1 MVANEIAG
9 SGQVDVFLG
18 GGSRWT
24 TSSTDLRIT
33 STCHT
38 SRLSGVTVGVG
49 STASAPTTTPPGGDT
64 LNLSQHRYGPDYAA
78 DRHRTTAVQGWTDT
92 RPQSADIGPSETDEK
107 GLAQHRSNSSSISR
121 QSNKANQS
129 LEDCGHSAV
138 RGDISCSSDV
148 AQIRISVCSGL
159 LDQSAHGEDLSAP
172 VIETEDERLRSHNIR
187 AGVVNDA
194 LDASPDDQQ
203 HDDKM
208 PRQSSHYDCG
218 SVTQQHAQWKTQGE
232 GDEGNTVSTSP
243 SGGVIVGGV
252 PLKSALKRP
261 PVARCGGVAGSLQH
275 LQSLRKKARVRF
287 NEALNTFLEC
297 DYVIYVD
304 DDEYDLLYHL
314 DAVAA
319 AAAAV
324 QAEAEL
330 ADPATTATAKEQ
342 PQLVNVRSFELQL
355 PETSVT
361 STCVS
366 HGTITPAS
374 SALSTGDAGTLSPPD
389 GYKDAAAFYAAAAA
403 LVDLENQ
410 HLSGFTDDGVD
421 PWESEDYDD
430 EEAMADEAEA
440 FDNGWVEAQ
449 TADESPKIEANRQ
462 EQLQQ
467 EAASDGS
474 ETADLVVPLP
484 DPPRTGILKG
494 GKLWRGAVNNNN
506 SNDSSQNN
514 SSSASSSSGSTSI
527 GGERGGGEE
536 ATLSRHGEK
545 SPAVRFIHL
554 NDAQAGGDSSEEGTN
569 TTAANAGGAGGQ
581 SQRSAGH
588 HHNSAFQQLF
598 PRARKLLQELP
609 EAEIQRLTT
618 AARANNAPSSV
629 SSFSSSRAGLTSL
642 SHPTDS
648 GTDTTDAP
656 DLKYE
661 KALRVGEVTE
671 DSEESHPPT
680 GGASAAAAARLGVQ
694 YSADYYQMIKR
705 IRSASAAE
713 NARHQRKTD
722 ATPPTAADS
731 LVERLKWLTTTD
743 VEDDV
748 ADDSR
753 VAEER
758 EAADG
763 GSDLEM
769 AAMQLAAYASVP
781 VENVEQSQEA
791 DAAEDNQHQQ
801 TSSLRSTAEASSG
814 TGEAANPS
822 ATLTKSAKSSAGGNE
837 KSTYRKLNELFFRT
851 KSKDK
856 NKDANKS
863 SNAALNR
870 SFSPPPPA
878 EVEPKMKPS
887 KKQQQPHLIHIVGL
901 SGKCSS
907 SSPVSA
913 SASSG
918 ASGTETLGRIPNV
931 VPTVDHVYRA
941 AVDLVT
947 RNSTTHQLNHPAA
960 MIHSGVVI
968 QGPSSNDS
976 YSLDDIDAALHAQ
989 MSANASSSGVAT
1001 EAMPPQ
1007 CMYLLPASHR
1017 IPEDSRD
1024 ETGGSRSSG
1033 SSGDSG
1039 LGLSS
1044 HDTSLTGMS
1053 DTATDTGCVQDELQ
1067 AFVRQD
1073 ATQGRIDRI
1082 KKRYSAALE
1091 PDEAE
1096 DYGFLRRP
1104 SVRGIKTR
1112 FGSTS
1117 EIIQQMQAQL
1127 AGPMPAVS
1135 AARATGQTH
1144 VNWSSYAE
1152 QSSIQAEALL
1162 DPREKR
1168 RSAMMAM
1175 SNSVHLPALP
1185 EDAGY
1190 FHQQHQQL
1198 IHNAARAAQT
1208 ANVMASNRPASVM
1221 NIYGSTGDL
1230 YQHLR
1235 APVRPVMVRHPPST
1249 SSSAMAGTH
1258 PAQLLERTSS
1268 VSSVSSAMDA
1278 SSVYGT
1284 IRRQPP
1290 QVMHPSYAH
1299 PDSISPTRD
1308 YAPAVMMQHMQQQHH
1323 LQQQQ
1328 HHQMPLRMTVS
1339 TPGAPYATNPQQQQQ
1354 RPVSQQMTAGSIAY
1368 YATAQDYALQQQQ
1381 FQMQQQHQQHYVYA
1395 TLPGKRQ
1402 SPYGVPAPIPISAG
1416 SQVVTGAPTVLDPT
1430 RYRQVLPPMTSQVTL
1445 RPSSALADPRY
1456 SLAVHSG
1463 HLQPPHPASQQ
1474 QQQPTA
1480 STLKDE
1486 REGPEGASSSPGLTH
1501 HDVNM

>member
-24 TSSTDLRIT
+24 TSSSDLRIT

-38 SRLSGVTVGVG
+38 NRMSAVGVG
-49 STASAPTTTPPGGDT
+49 STASAPTTTPPGGDA
-64 LNLSQHRYGPDYAA
+64 LNLSCLGPPHYAA
-78 DRHRTTAVQGWTDT
+78 DRHRTTAAQGWTDT
-92 RPQSADIGPSETDEK
+92 RPPSADIGPSETDEE
-107 GLAQHRSNSSSISR
+107 GLPQHRSSSSSISR
-121 QSNKANQS
+121 QSNNHS
-129 LEDCGHSAV
+129 LDDCGHSAV
-138 RGDISCSSDV
+138 HGDLSPCSSD
-148 AQIRISVCSGL
+148 AIRISVCSGL
-159 LDQSAHGEDLSAP
+159 LDQSAHGEDLSASA
-172 VIETEDERLRSHNIR
+172 TEDVG

-194 LDASPDDQQ
+194 LDAPQRPDDQQ

-208 PRQSSHYDCG
+208 PHQSSHYDCG
-218 SVTQQHAQWKTQGE
+218 SVTQQQQWKTE
-232 GDEGNTVSTSP
+232 GDESNTVSTSP
-243 SGGVIVGGV
+243 SGGITVGGV
-252 PLKSALKRP
+252 PLKSALKRAP
-261 PVARCGGVAGSLQH
+261 AARAGGVAGSLQH
-275 LQSLRKKARVRF
+275 LQSSRKKARVRF

-319 AAAAV
+319 AAA

-330 ADPATTATAKEQ
+330 ADVAATEQ

-355 PETSVT
+355 PETSLT

-366 HGTITPAS
+366 HATITPA
-374 SALSTGDAGTLSPPD
+374 AATTGDAGTLSPPD

-440 FDNGWVEAQ
+440 LDNGWADAQ

-462 EQLQQ
+462 EH
-467 EAASDGS
+467 EAMAASDGS
-474 ETADLVVPLP
+474 SEVADLAVPLP

-506 SNDSSQNN
+506 NSNDSSQNN
-514 SSSASSSSGSTSI
+514 SSSASSSSGSSAI

-554 NDAQAGGDSSEEGTN
+554 NDSQGGGDSSEDGN
-569 TTAANAGGAGGQ
+569 SAAAATNAGGAASGGQ
-581 SQRSAGH
+581 SQRSAH
-588 HHNSAFQQLF
+588 HHSAFQQLF

-629 SSFSSSRAGLTSL
+629 SSSRAVTSL
-642 SHPTDS
+642 LSHSTDT

-661 KALRVGEVTE
+661 KALRVAEVTE
-671 DSEESHPPT
+671 EDSKESHPPS
-680 GGASAAAAARLGVQ
+680 GGATAAAVRLGVQ

-713 NARHQRKTD
+713 NARHQRKAD

-743 VEDDV
+743 VDDDV
-748 ADDSR
+748 ADDSN

-769 AAMQLAAYASVP
+769 TAMQLAAYASVP
-781 VENVEQSQEA
+781 AENVEQTQEG
-791 DAAEDNQHQQ
+791 DAVAEGNQHQQ
-801 TSSLRSTAEASSG
+801 AAAAPRSTADASSG
-814 TGEAANPS
+814 SGEAANPPP
-822 ATLTKSAKSSAGGNE
+822 ALTKTSKSGSGGNE

-863 SNAALNR
+863 SNSALNR

-907 SSPVSA
+907 SSAVSA

-947 RNSTTHQLNHPAA
+947 RNSSTHQFNHAA
-960 MIHSGVVI
+960 AVHSGVVI

-989 MSANASSSGVAT
+989 MSASASSTSGVAT
-1001 EAMPPQ
+1001 EAMPNQ

-1039 LGLSS
+1039 LGSS
-1044 HDTSLTGMS
+1044 HDTSLTG
-1053 DTATDTGCVQDELQ
+1053 TDTDGSAQDELQ

-1091 PDEAE
+1091 DEAE

-1144 VNWSSYAE
+1144 VNWSAYAE

-1198 IHNAARAAQT
+1198 IHNAGRAAQT
-1208 ANVMASNRPASVM
+1208 TNVMATNRPASVM

-1235 APVRPVMVRHPPST
+1235 APMRPVMVRHPQST

-1268 VSSVSSAMDA
+1268 VCSVSSAMDG

-1308 YAPAVMMQHMQQQHH
+1308 YVPAVMIQQHMAQQQQQHH
-1323 LQQQQ
+1323 LQQ

-1339 TPGAPYATNPQQQQQ
+1339 TPGAPYASNPQQQ

-1381 FQMQQQHQQHYVYA
+1381 QFQIQQQQQQHYVYA

-1402 SPYGVPAPIPISAG
+1402 SPYGVPATIPISAG
-1416 SQVVTGAPTVLDPT
+1416 SQVVTPTMLDPT

-1445 RPSSALADPRY
+1445 RPSSALAEPRY
-1456 SLAVHSG
+1456 PSAVHTG
-1463 HLQPPHPASQQ
+1463 HLQPP
-1474 QQQPTA
+1474 QQPA
-1480 STLKDE
+1480 PPAPLKDE

>member
-24 TSSTDLRIT
+24 TSSSDLRIT

-38 SRLSGVTVGVG
+38 SRLSAVGGG
-49 STASAPTTTPPGGDT
+49 STASAPTTTPPGGDA
-64 LNLSQHRYGPDYAA
+64 LNLSHY
-78 DRHRTTAVQGWTDT
+78 DRHRAAQGWTDT
-92 RPQSADIGPSETDEK
+92 RQPSPDIGPSETDEK
-107 GLAQHRSNSSSISR
+107 GLPQQHRSSSSSSISR
-121 QSNKANQS
+121 QSNPS
-129 LEDCGHSAV
+129 LEESGHSAV
-138 RGDISCSSDV
+138 RDCSSD
-148 AQIRISVCSGL
+148 AAAIRISVCSGL
-159 LDQSAHGEDLSAP
+159 LDQSAHGEDLSEP
-172 VIETEDERLRSHNIR
+172 VIDTERHHVR

-208 PRQSSHYDCG
+208 PRSHYDSG
-218 SVTQQHAQWKTQGE
+218 SVTQQHAQWKTQAE
-232 GDEGNTVSTSP
+232 GDESNTVSTSP
-243 SGGVIVGGV
+243 SGGIIVGGV
-252 PLKSALKRP
+252 PLKSALKRT
-261 PVARCGGVAGSLQH
+261 PVARPGGVAGSLQH

-319 AAAAV
+319 AAAAAA
-324 QAEAEL
+324 QAEVEL
-330 ADPATTATAKEQ
+330 ADPASNATEQ

-361 STCVS
+361 CVS

-374 SALSTGDAGTLSPPD
+374 SALQSAVSTGDAGTLSPPD

-430 EEAMADEAEA
+430 EEAIADEAEA
-440 FDNGWVEAQ
+440 FDNGWVDAQ
-449 TADESPKIEANRQ
+449 TADESPKIEANS
-462 EQLQQ
+462 QLQ
-467 EAASDGS
+467 EETAASD
-474 ETADLVVPLP
+474 EVADQAVPLP

-506 SNDSSQNN
+506 DSSQNN
-514 SSSASSSSGSTSI
+514 SSSASSSSGSI
-527 GGERGGGEE
+527 GGGGEE

-554 NDAQAGGDSSEEGTN
+554 NDAQGGGDSSEEGT
-569 TTAANAGGAGGQ
+569 TAGSSATNAGGAAGGQ
-581 SQRSAGH
+581 TQRSAGH

-618 AARANNAPSSV
+618 AARANNAPA
-629 SSFSSSRAGLTSL
+629 FSSRAGVTSLL

-661 KALRVGEVTE
+661 KALRVAEVTE
-671 DSEESHPPT
+671 DSEESHPPS
-680 GGASAAAAARLGVQ
+680 GGATAAAVRLGVQ

-713 NARHQRKTD
+713 NTRRKTD

-748 ADDSR
+748 ADESA

-781 VENVEQSQEA
+781 VENAEQNQQG

-801 TSSLRSTAEASSG
+801 TAAPRPTEGTSS
-814 TGEAANPS
+814 GEAANPS
-822 ATLTKSAKSSAGGNE
+822 AALTKSSKSGGGSE

-863 SNAALNR
+863 SNSALNR

-901 SGKCSS
+901 SGKSS
-907 SSPVSA
+907 STSTPVSA

-947 RNSTTHQLNHPAA
+947 RNSNTHQLLNHPAGMA
-960 MIHSGVVI
+960 HSGVVI

-989 MSANASSSGVAT
+989 MSAAGASPGVAT

-1053 DTATDTGCVQDELQ
+1053 DTATDTGCAQDELQ

-1144 VNWSSYAE
+1144 VNWSAYAE

-1198 IHNAARAAQT
+1198 IHNAGRAVQT
-1208 ANVMASNRPASVM
+1208 TNVMSTNRPASVM

-1235 APVRPVMVRHPPST
+1235 APMRPVMVRHPPST

-1258 PAQLLERTSS
+1258 PGQLLERTSS

-1308 YAPAVMMQHMQQQHH
+1308 YAPAMMMQHMQQQQQQQH
-1323 LQQQQ
+1323 LQQ

-1339 TPGAPYATNPQQQQQ
+1339 TPGAPYASNPQQQQ

-1456 SLAVHSG
+1456 PSASG
-1463 HLQPPHPASQQ
+1463 HLHPASQQ
-1474 QQQPTA
+1474 QQQQPA
-1480 STLKDE
+1480 APTLKDE